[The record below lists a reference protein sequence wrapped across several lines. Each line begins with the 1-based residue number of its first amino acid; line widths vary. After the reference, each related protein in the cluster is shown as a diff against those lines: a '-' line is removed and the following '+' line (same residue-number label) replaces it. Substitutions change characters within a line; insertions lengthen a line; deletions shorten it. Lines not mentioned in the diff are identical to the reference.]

1 MSIFDKEANGEYV
14 SVDEPDYYKI
24 RTLIDEAR
32 LITSTLNSI
41 PYDEVK
47 VKSLFNQLFGYEL
60 DETVEIWQPFYTD
73 YGKKTKFGKN
83 VFVNHDCSFMD
94 RGGITIGNN
103 TKIGPKV
110 CLITENH
117 HTQPDKRRFLKSEPI
132 TIGEN
137 VWIGANATILA
148 NTKIGDNSIIAA
160 GAVVTKDIPPNT
172 IVAGVPAKVIK
183 KI

>member
-24 RTLIDEAR
+24 RDLIDEAR
-32 LITSTLNSI
+32 LITSQLNST

-47 VKSLFNQLFGYEL
+47 VRDLFNQLFGYEL

-73 YGKKTKFGKN
+73 YGKKTKFGKH
-83 VFVNHDCSFMD
+83 VFVNHDYTFMD

-110 CLITENH
+110 SLITENH
-117 HTQPDKRRFLKSEPI
+117 HTNPNKRRFLKSEPI
-132 TIGEN
+132 VIGEN
-137 VWIGANATILA
+137 VWIGASATILA
-148 NTKIGDNSIIAA
+148 NTHIGDNSIIAA
-160 GAVVTKDIPPNT
+160 GAVVTKDVPANR
-172 IVAGVPAKVIK
+172 IVAGVPAKVVK
-183 KI
+183 EL